1 MLNRN
6 SVMFTTALLAV
17 WPATAFANG
26 KITGSV
32 DAKPSK
38 FLKDTIIYVKAVP
51 GTKLTAKTVEIDQK
65 GMEFFP
71 HIVLLAAGDTVKFKN
86 HDKVDHNVMSPDG
99 GGYDLGTW
107 GAGQEKEHAFKAEG
121 VFAQV
126 CKIHPEM
133 LAYVFV
139 GQNRLAATVD
149 DKGAFTID
157 EVPAGSYELVV
168 WNPKLK
174 AASQKVTV
182 VDKAAAAVK
191 FSLAR

>member
-1 MLNRN
+1 MNKL
-6 SVMFTTALLAV
+6 VIIAGVLGALGSA
-17 WPATAFANG
+17 AYADG
-26 KITGSV
+26 KITGTV

-38 FLKDTIIYVKAVP
+38 FLKDTIVYVKSVP
-51 GTKLTAKTVEIDQK
+51 GVKLAARTIEIDQK
-65 GMEFFP
+65 GMEFSP
-71 HIVLLAAGDTVKFKN
+71 HIVLAAVGDTVQFQN
-86 HDKVDHNVMSPDG
+86 HDKVDHNVMSSD

-107 GAGQEKEHAFKAEG
+107 GGGQERDRVFKTEG

-139 GQNRLAATVD
+139 GQNRFASTVD
-149 DKGAFTID
+149 EKGNFTITG
-157 EVPAGSYELVV
+157 VPPGTYELVV

-174 AASQKVTV
+174 AASRKVTV
-182 VDKAAAAVK
+182 ADNGAATAT